1 MKNRLVLSCFLFCSL
16 FTLSAIAVDLPTRKD
31 KGYVSPESVEGAT
44 TVDAAKA
51 HELWKQRALF
61 VDVRKNGQFESGRI
75 PGAVN
80 LPYGPEM
87 TGEQPF
93 NAATLESNA
102 AKDAPV
108 VIYCN
113 AKGCDRSSWGAALA
127 VEWGWS
133 KVYYFRLGYP
143 SWKKAGYPV
152 E

>member
-1 MKNRLVLSCFLFCSL
+1 MKNRLALISFFVCTLFS
-16 FTLSAIAVDLPTRKD
+16 LSAMAVDLPTRAD
-31 KGYVSPESVEGAT
+31 EGYASPESVAGAT

-51 HELWKQRALF
+51 HELWKQRAVF
-61 VDVRKNGQFESGRI
+61 VDVRKPGQYESGRI

-80 LPYGPEM
+80 LPYGPEVS
-87 TGEQPF
+87 GDQPF
-93 NAATLESNA
+93 NAAALEA
-102 AKDAPV
+102 EVAKDQPV

-127 VEWGWS
+127 LEWGWT

-143 SWKKAGYPV
+143 SWKTAGYPV

>member
-1 MKNRLVLSCFLFCSL
+1 MESRFALFCFLFCTM
-16 FTLSAIAVDLPTRKD
+16 FTMSALAVDLPTRKQAN
-31 KGYVSPESVEGAT
+31 YASPETVAGAT

-51 HELWKQRALF
+51 HELWKQRAVF
-61 VDVRKNGQFESGRI
+61 IDVRKKGQFDSGRI
-75 PGAVN
+75 PGAIN
-80 LPYGPEM
+80 LAYGPEI

-93 NAATLESNA
+93 NAAALEA
-102 AKDAPV
+102 VVAKGDSV

-127 VEWGWS
+127 AEWGWT

-143 SWKKAGYPV
+143 SWKTAGYPV